1 MRKNLME
8 EENNAKYDPRIR
20 RAKLKPHEGTS
31 FKKIIAVVSGK
42 GGVGKS
48 FVTSLLAVSLMN
60 KGHKVSIM
68 DADVTGPSI
77 AKTFGKDTYT
87 CMGDKNA
94 IYPAE
99 TERGLTLIS
108 SNNLLDDPT
117 TPIVWRGSLISS
129 LVAQMFTEIVYGEKE
144 FLLIDMPPGT
154 GDVPLTVFQ
163 QLPIDG
169 IVIVTSPQDLVSEVV
184 LKSIKMAKMMN
195 VSILGVVEN
204 MAYLKC
210 PHCGEKINLFG
221 KDNVQELLNN
231 SDIPLLDRLG
241 IDSSITALIDE
252 GKIEEYK
259 GNDLEN
265 TVGAVEALIK

>member
-1 MRKNLME
+1 ME
-8 EENNAKYDPRIR
+8 ENDAKYDPRIR
-20 RAKLKPHEGTS
+20 RAKLKPHKDSS
-31 FKKIIAVVSGK
+31 FKKIVAVVSGK

-60 KGHKVSIM
+60 EGHTVSIM

-77 AKTFGKDTYT
+77 AKTFGEDNYT
-87 CMGDKNA
+87 CMGDKEG
-94 IYPAE
+94 IFPAK
-99 TERGLTLIS
+99 TARGLTLIS

-129 LVAQMFTEIVYGEKE
+129 LVAQMFTEVVYGEKE

-169 IVIVTSPQDLVSEVV
+169 IIIVTSPQDLVSEVV
-184 LKSIKMAKMMN
+184 TKSIKMAKMMN
-195 VSILGVVEN
+195 VKILGVVEN
-204 MAYLKC
+204 MAYVKC
-210 PHCGEKINLFG
+210 PHCGEEIPLFG
-221 KDNVQELLNN
+221 KDNVQDLLKNMDV
-231 SDIPLLDRLG
+231 SLLDRLG
-241 IDSSITALIDE
+241 IDPKLTSLIDE

-259 GNDLEN
+259 GANLKNAVQAVTDL
-265 TVGAVEALIK
+265 LK

>member
-1 MRKNLME
+1 ME
-8 EENNAKYDPRIR
+8 ENDAKYDPRIR
-20 RAKLKPHEGTS
+20 RKKLEPHKDSS
-31 FKKIIAVVSGK
+31 FKKIIAIVSGK

-60 KGHKVSIM
+60 EGHKVSIM

-77 AKTFGKDTYT
+77 AKTFGKDDYT
-87 CMGDKNA
+87 CVGSKEG

-169 IVIVTSPQDLVSEVV
+169 IIIVTSPQDLVSEVV
-184 LKSIKMAKMMN
+184 LKSVKMAKMMN
-195 VSILGVVEN
+195 IKILGVVEN
-204 MAYLKC
+204 MAYVKC
-210 PHCGEKINLFG
+210 PHCNEEINLFG
-221 KDNVQELLNN
+221 KDNVQELLDGTN
-231 SDIPLLDRLG
+231 IKLLDRLG
-241 IDSSITALIDE
+241 IDPNLTSLIDN
-252 GKIEEYK
+252 GKIEEYR
-259 GNDLEN
+259 GNDLKN
-265 TVGAVEALIK
+265 AVKVAESLL

>member
-1 MRKNLME
+1 ME
-8 EENNAKYDPRIR
+8 ENDPKYDPRIR
-20 RAKLKPHEGTS
+20 RTKLKPHKDSS
-31 FKKIIAVVSGK
+31 FKKIVAVVSGK

-77 AKTFGKDTYT
+77 AKTFGEDTYT
-87 CMGDKNA
+87 CVGDKEG
-94 IYPAE
+94 IFPAK
-99 TERGLTLIS
+99 TASGLTLIS

-129 LVAQMFTEIVYGEKE
+129 LVAQMFTEVVYGEKE

-184 LKSIKMAKMMN
+184 TKSIKMAKMMDIK
-195 VSILGVVEN
+195 ILGVVEN
-204 MAYLKC
+204 MAYVKC
-210 PHCGEKINLFG
+210 PHCGEEINIFG
-221 KDNVQELLNN
+221 KDSVETLVK
-231 SDIPLLDRLG
+231 DMDVKLLDRIG
-241 IDSSITALIDE
+241 IDPALTKLIDE

-259 GNDLEN
+259 GDYLEN
-265 TVGAVEALIK
+265 STKEIENLLK

>member
-1 MRKNLME
+1 ME
-8 EENNAKYDPRIR
+8 ENDAKYDPRIR
-20 RAKLKPHEGTS
+20 RTKLKPHKDSS
-31 FKKIIAVVSGK
+31 FQKIIAVVSGK

-60 KGHKVSIM
+60 EGHKVSIM
-68 DADVTGPSI
+68 DADITGPSI
-77 AKTFGKDTYT
+77 SKTFGEDSYT
-87 CMGDKNA
+87 CMGDKEG
-94 IYPAE
+94 IFPAK
-99 TERGLTLIS
+99 TSRGLTLIS

-129 LVAQMFTEIVYGEKE
+129 LVAQMFTEVVYGEKE

-184 LKSIKMAKMMN
+184 TKSIKMAKMMN
-195 VSILGVVEN
+195 VKILGVVEN
-204 MAYLKC
+204 MAYVKC
-210 PHCGEKINLFG
+210 PHCGEEIPLFG
-221 KDNVQELLNN
+221 KDNVQDLLKNMN
-231 SDIPLLDRLG
+231 VSLLDRLG
-241 IDSSITALIDE
+241 IDPALTSLIDE

-259 GNDLEN
+259 GNDLKN
-265 TVGAVEALIK
+265 TVQAVTNLLK